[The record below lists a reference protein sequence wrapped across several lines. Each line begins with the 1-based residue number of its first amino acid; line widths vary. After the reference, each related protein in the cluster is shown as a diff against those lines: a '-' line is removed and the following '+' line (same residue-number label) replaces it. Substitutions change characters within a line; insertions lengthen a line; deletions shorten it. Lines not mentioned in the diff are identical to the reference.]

1 MTVQE
6 YEERFRSSIPSLHQT
21 FVAAQGPNQ
30 ARCRS
35 RRFWVAAGLLGAV
48 IMTCELSLH
57 HAIQG
62 ETGHISQIWHGSIR
76 CPAGALLRGETVI
89 RL

>member
-62 ETGHISQIWHGSIR
+62 ERVTSRKYGTAASAVPLVR
-76 CPAGALLRGETVI
+76 CSAGKR
-89 RL
+89 